1 MTWTLSGY
9 IARRFLGSLVW
20 AFGAVALIVLIGN
33 LIEMLRRNASGRAD
47 FGQVLEI
54 ALFQTPGVA
63 LIALPF
69 VVLLAT
75 LACFARLARSS
86 ELVVARA
93 AGVSAWAIIAPAT
106 LCAVVIGFLSF
117 TALNPLAA
125 ATSQRVETLESRY
138 LDGGGGRFAVSGSGV
153 WLRQGDGEGRGQTV
167 IHARGVD
174 GRADRLRDV
183 SLFVFDADGVLLERV
198 DAASARLTDG
208 AWLLREALRRD
219 LSGAEGDA
227 APRADRPPVAELTV
241 PTDLTTEQIMDSFEA
256 PEAISFWRLP
266 GFIAALEQA
275 GFSAVRHRLHWHSQ
289 LAAPLLFA
297 GMAMVG
303 AAFSMRHVRLGGLGL
318 MALGAVLTGFM
329 LFFVLDLAKAFGS
342 SGAVPVALAA
352 WAPPTAAVLLA
363 AGLLLHLEDG

>member
-9 IARRFLGSLVW
+9 IARRFAGSLVW
-20 AFGAVALIVLIGN
+20 AFSAVALIVLIGN
-33 LIEMLRRNASGRAD
+33 LIEMLRRNASGGAS
-47 FGQVLEI
+47 FGQLLEI
-54 ALFQTPGVA
+54 AALQTPGVA
-63 LIALPF
+63 LVALPF

-93 AGVSAWAIIAPAT
+93 AGVSAWAMIAPAT
-106 LCAVVIGFLSF
+106 LSAIAVGVLSF

-138 LDGGGGRFAVSGSGV
+138 LDGGGGRFAVSGAGV
-153 WLRQGDGEGRGQTV
+153 WLRQGDGAGRGQTV
-167 IHARGVD
+167 IHARAVD

-183 SLFVFDADGVLLERV
+183 SLFVFDAEGVLTERI
-198 DAASARLTDG
+198 DAASARLTPG
-208 AWLLREALRRD
+208 AWVLRDATRRD

-227 APRADRPPVAELTV
+227 APQAARPAAAETTI
-241 PTDLTTEQIMDSFEA
+241 PTDLTAEQIMDSFES

-266 GFIAALEQA
+266 GFVTALEQA
-275 GFSAVRHRLHWHSQ
+275 GFSAVRHRMHWHSQ
-289 LAAPLLFA
+289 LATPLLFA
-297 GMAMVG
+297 GMAMIG

-318 MALGAVLTGFM
+318 MAMGAVLTGFT
-329 LFFVLDLAKAFGS
+329 LFFVLDVAKALGA
-342 SGAVPVALAA
+342 SGAVPPALAA
-352 WAPPTAAVLLA
+352 WSPPAAAVLLA